1 MTKEDLMRAPR
12 PKNKRIL
19 VVEDR
24 DDGFDMLRLVLGEYD
39 VAVAGDYDEGLRMAR
54 RQYFDLYALGDRMPG
69 GTGIELCLRIRE
81 FDPNTPI
88 LLYSGQTL
96 SVYCSEAP
104 GAGAQAYFAKP
115 IEVQE
120 VLGTVSKLLF
130 VSAQRLREARQAEFV
145 AIREELAVRYGEN
158 SRSMAMAAERK
169 QRAVR

>member
-1 MTKEDLMRAPR
+1 MTKGGFMRAPI
-12 PKNKRIL
+12 PKKKRIL
-19 VVEDR
+19 VIEDLDDQR
-24 DDGFDMLRLVLGEYD
+24 DLLMPVLEEYD
-39 VAVAGDYDEGLRMAR
+39 IAVAGDYDEGLRMAR
-54 RQYFDLYALGDRMPG
+54 RQYFDLYALGGRMPG

-81 FDPNTPI
+81 FDPNTPV

-130 VSAQRLREARQAEFV
+130 MS
-145 AIREELAVRYGEN
+145 G
-158 SRSMAMAAERK
+158 
-169 QRAVR
+169 